1 MRDLYIG
8 DFYNPEEE
16 KESWEDYIK
25 RKKKEEDAQ
34 MSPMQKLILIGIA
47 LIAFAYMYNY
57 LTTGGNDDKNEATVN
72 Q

>member
-1 MRDLYIG
+1 MKDLYIG

-47 LIAFAYMYNY
+47 IVAFAYMYNY
-57 LTTGGNDDKNEATVN
+57 LTTGGTDDKTETTGN
-72 Q
+72 